1 MRNAGLSNHVT
12 TLRFLGGGLEA
23 LQGPK
28 VQSPSLL
35 IVLGYLSLK
44 RVRIGLCQAPIHLPS
59 PSVCKYWEPPV
70 CLALTP
76 FCWETVEGFWF
87 FVCVFHCVCLF
98 LFSVQKVLT
107 QWQTSKSRGS
117 ATWVI
122 FLSLPPTHKSL
133 SKSPDLTGSSLSP
146 EKCRTRLV
154 NRSQLRHSRTAM
166 ISAWS
171 IMQNFPFCQEI
182 QKRRDQRQ
190 KDQVGGDGKNICGAP
205 YGSEW
210 GLSLN
215 KCTT

>member
-1 MRNAGLSNHVT
+1 M
-12 TLRFLGGGLEA
+12 
-23 LQGPK
+23 
-28 VQSPSLL
+28 
-35 IVLGYLSLK
+35 
-44 RVRIGLCQAPIHLPS
+44 
-59 PSVCKYWEPPV
+59 
-70 CLALTP
+70 
-76 FCWETVEGFWF
+76 EGFWF

-107 QWQTSKSRGS
+107 RWPTSKSRGS

-146 EKCRTRLV
+146 VKCRTRLV
-154 NRSQLRHSRTAM
+154 NHSQLRHSRTAM

-171 IMQNFPFCQEI
+171 IVQNFPFCQEI

-190 KDQVGGDGKNICGAP
+190 KGQVGGDGKNVCGAP

-210 GLSLN
+210 GLSLIHSTSAVLSARRCPEHGHMSVTN
-215 KCTT
+215 TEPLLSRYFLYRGQWWDWNRSDRLRDVVWN